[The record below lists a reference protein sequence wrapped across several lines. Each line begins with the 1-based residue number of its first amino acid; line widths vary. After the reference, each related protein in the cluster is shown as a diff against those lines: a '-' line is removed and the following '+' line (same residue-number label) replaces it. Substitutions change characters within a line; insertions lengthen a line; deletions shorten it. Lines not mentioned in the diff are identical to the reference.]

1 MKKKQDVIDFMKAQK
16 ASPMQKKKLDEL
28 KGGGSGKPV
37 FIPELM
43 GKQFLEKLKELT
55 IQEGSNE

>member
-16 ASPMQKKKLDEL
+16 VSPMQKKRLDEL
-28 KGGGSGKPV
+28 KGGGFGKPV

>member
-16 ASPMQKKKLDEL
+16 ASPMQKKRLDEL
-28 KGGGSGKPV
+28 KSDNRGKPV
-37 FIPELM
+37 FIPELC
-43 GKQFLEKLKELT
+43 GKQFLEKLERLA